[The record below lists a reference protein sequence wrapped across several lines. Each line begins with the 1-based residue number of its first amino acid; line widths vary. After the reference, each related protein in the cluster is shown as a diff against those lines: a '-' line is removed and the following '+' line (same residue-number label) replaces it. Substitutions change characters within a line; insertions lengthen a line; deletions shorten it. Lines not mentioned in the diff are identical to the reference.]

1 MSETYPNPSPK
12 DNPSQSGE
20 AWQEVGQQFK
30 TLGESLARAVRTAW
44 EDEENRRQVREMQ
57 AGLES
62 MVNDVGQAIRDT
74 ANSPSGQQIRSDAE
88 RTVQN
93 LRTAGEQ
100 TVQEVKP
107 HLVSALRDANDA
119 LQRMIDRM
127 ESKPAQDQQKP
138 PESPGE

>member
-1 MSETYPNPSPK
+1 
-12 DNPSQSGE
+12 
-20 AWQEVGQQFK
+20 
-30 TLGESLARAVRTAW
+30 
-44 EDEENRRQVREMQ
+44 
-57 AGLES
+57 
-62 MVNDVGQAIRDT
+62 AIRDT
-74 ANSPSGQQIRSDAE
+74 ANSPSGQQIRSEAE

-100 TVQEVKP
+100 TAQEVKP
-107 HLVSALRDANDA
+107 HLVSALREANDA